1 MSRSSNNEEVIE
13 EEKTEEVVSG
23 NNHVSRKDCMKI
35 GGLDFEICVGR
46 AYSFL
51 IGRRTIIGI
60 VDEINPRF
68 FRAKLTTE
76 RGTVIID
83 LRKVSVIEEVR

>member
-1 MSRSSNNEEVIE
+1 MRNNNSDIIEE
-13 EEKTEEVVSG
+13 EEKTEEAVSG
-23 NNHVSRKDCMKI
+23 NNHVSKKDCI
-35 GGLDFEICVGR
+35 TISGLFEICVGR

-60 VDEINPRF
+60 VDEINPRYYKA
-68 FRAKLTTE
+68 RVTTE

-83 LRKVSVIEEVR
+83 LRKASVIEEVR